1 VFAYPIMPGSAE
13 RLWEQLGI
21 AETLADQ
28 RLPEAGRWGLMAPGT
43 KTNKGESLFPRL
55 EG

>member
-1 VFAYPIMPGSAE
+1 MPQAAA

-21 AETLADQ
+21 PEPLAEQ
-28 RLPEAGRWGLMAPGT
+28 RLPAAAVWGRLAPGT